1 MCACGF
7 TMAAACACPYETG
20 GRVSHSWFE
29 RLEGCLR
36 AAVMRPR
43 SVLLPSLHWGE
54 LRSRLLPDS
63 QSGITSRKCGL
74 RGRPTAGIGR
84 SRRAGV
90 LHSLAPIRSVAR
102 HEAPPLL
109 FLSLFFLKACCVQL
123 YTLLLLKPLFLQC
136 NNNEEG
142 KHVCLKKKV
151 SLTNLTWTFTLITA

>member
-1 MCACGF
+1 
-7 TMAAACACPYETG
+7 
-20 GRVSHSWFE
+20 
-29 RLEGCLR
+29 
-36 AAVMRPR
+36 MRPR

-90 LHSLAPIRSVAR
+90 LQSLAPIRSVAR

-142 KHVCLKKKV
+142 KHVCLKKKSIFNKLNMNIYIV
-151 SLTNLTWTFTLITA
+151 YGLNGIYCMEIIKAEIIFSLAHLHSSTSHNDNNE